1 MQGTTDTGVCGTDHG
16 RGGDDRYCNQCT
28 EYVSEQMEYLNADE
42 IELLAKI
49 VWVEACGDPSEGQEA
64 VVEVVFNRMCSP
76 DYPDTLYGV
85 LSQDDPVQFCSWKL
99 KDTAKP
105 TEKEYQSI

>member
-1 MQGTTDTGVCGTDHG
+1 M
-16 RGGDDRYCNQCT
+16 
-28 EYVSEQMEYLNADE
+28 
-42 IELLAKI
+42 
-49 VWVEACGDPSEGQEA
+49 WVEACGEPSEGQEA

-105 TEKEYQSI
+105 TEKEYQSIYRVLYGQTAILRSDTVYFSTFALTPQVDRKICCHCFCYGR